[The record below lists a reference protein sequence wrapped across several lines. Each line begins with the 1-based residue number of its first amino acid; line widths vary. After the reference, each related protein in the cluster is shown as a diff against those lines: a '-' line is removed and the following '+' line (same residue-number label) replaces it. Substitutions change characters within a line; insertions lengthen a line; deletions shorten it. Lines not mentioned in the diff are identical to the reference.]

1 MSLTTTSSAELSA
14 AQAVLGAARSL
25 YSLFSGPPMP
35 QAAAGKCELIYEEDD
50 EATEMEPGQPL
61 HKPCEAAGVP
71 FSCIEG
77 TCKSCLIDIKEGME
91 NLSEY
96 TAAEQNLLGD
106 MTTKRLACQAKI
118 MKGKVKYSY

>member
-1 MSLTTTSSAELSA
+1 MQTVKAQNNGGRREHQQNQSLETEF
-14 AQAVLGAARSL
+14 AVQPCSRAPVSLARVALCLQPHNLGL
-25 YSLFSGPPMP
+25 
-35 QAAAGKCELIYEEDD
+35 
-50 EATEMEPGQPL
+50 QPHTLGTAPSHAL
-61 HKPCEAAGVP
+61 H
-71 FSCIEG
+71 
-77 TCKSCLIDIKEGME
+77 SCLIDIKEGME

>member
-1 MSLTTTSSAELSA
+1 MSLAPQNSSCAPVTGL
-14 AQAVLGAARSL
+14 LDAARSL
-25 YSLFSGPPMP
+25 YSVFGGVASLSS
-35 QAAAGKCELIYEEDD
+35 AAGKCELLYDEDEEPV
-50 EATEMEPGQPL
+50 EMEPGTPL

-77 TCKSCLIDIKEGME
+77 TCKSCLIDVKEGME

-96 TAAEQNLLGD
+96 TKPEQDLLGD

-118 MKGKVKYSY
+118 LKGKVKYGF